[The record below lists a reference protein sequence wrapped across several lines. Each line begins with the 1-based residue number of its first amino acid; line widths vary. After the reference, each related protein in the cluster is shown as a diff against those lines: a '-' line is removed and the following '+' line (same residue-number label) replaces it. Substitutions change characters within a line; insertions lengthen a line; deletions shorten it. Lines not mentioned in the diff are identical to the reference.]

1 MKKLILC
8 EGPNEKVIIDILLEN
23 NLLIINKDDLIGLQ
37 PYHARQIDKAA
48 NISVAI
54 KTYNQPFEILRIGDS
69 LTDKL
74 RIPKDFKE
82 KVLNIKKYCTK
93 PELEFLLII
102 SENLLNDY
110 AKSKLKK
117 PKLFAKQNI
126 ILTKHRYDNSCQFC
140 FDYYGNR
147 PNTLVDAL
155 REYKRIKNHDKD
167 ELYLFDLIKKD
178 N

>member
-74 RIPKDFKE
+74 RIPKNFE
-82 KVLNIKKYCTK
+82 QKVMKIEKYCTK

-110 AKSKLKK
+110 AKSKLKNLSYLQNK
-117 PKLFAKQNI
+117 ILF
-126 ILTKHRYDNSCQFC
+126 
-140 FDYYGNR
+140 
-147 PNTLVDAL
+147 
-155 REYKRIKNHDKD
+155 
-167 ELYLFDLIKKD
+167 
-178 N
+178 

>member
-1 MKKLILC
+1 MILC

-74 RIPKDFKE
+74 RIPKNFE
-82 KVLNIKKYCTK
+82 QKVMKIEKYCTK

-110 AKSKLKK
+110 AKSKLKNLSYLQNK
-117 PKLFAKQNI
+117 ILF
-126 ILTKHRYDNSCQFC
+126 
-140 FDYYGNR
+140 
-147 PNTLVDAL
+147 
-155 REYKRIKNHDKD
+155 
-167 ELYLFDLIKKD
+167 
-178 N
+178 